1 MYGFWLANILSVLL
15 WCTASEYHFSIFKVS
30 WYWRDVSKRTFE
42 IQKPK
47 QPLYIKSIFNARS
60 DRWGSH
66 GYDRMSVGFTSTY
79 AISASG
85 ES

>member
-1 MYGFWLANILSVLL
+1 M
-15 WCTASEYHFSIFKVS
+15 
-30 WYWRDVSKRTFE
+30 

-79 AISASG
+79 AISANYP
-85 ES
+85 